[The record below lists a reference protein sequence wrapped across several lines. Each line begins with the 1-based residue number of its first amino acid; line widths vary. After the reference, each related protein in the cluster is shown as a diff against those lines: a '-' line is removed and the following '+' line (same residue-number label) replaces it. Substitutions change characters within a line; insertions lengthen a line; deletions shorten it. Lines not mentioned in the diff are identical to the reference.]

1 MADEVVLLDTWVSMF
16 GMRVRVALA
25 EKGVNYDYK
34 EQDLKNKSPLLL
46 EMNPIH
52 KKIPVLIYNGRPIC
66 ESSNIVQFIDEVWN
80 DQSPFMPSDPYDR
93 AQARFWVDFSDKK
106 IYETWKKMWLS
117 EGEEHEAGKKEL
129 ISIFKQLEDAL
140 GDKIFYGGDS
150 FGFLDIGLIPFSCW
164 FYTFETYGNFKMEAE
179 CPKLMAWV
187 KRCFQRKAVS
197 NTLPDDKK
205 VYDFVLAMEKI
216 LKNK

>member
-16 GMRVRVALA
+16 GMRVRIALA
-25 EKGVNYDYK
+25 EKGVKYDYK

-52 KKIPVLIYNGRPIC
+52 KKIPVLIHNGRPIC
-66 ESSNIVQFIDEVWN
+66 ESSIIVQYIDE
-80 DQSPFMPSDPYDR
+80 
-93 AQARFWVDFSDKK
+93 VDFSDKK

-187 KRCFQRKAVS
+187 KRSFQRKAVS